1 MIDVIYD
8 SVKSY
13 LERHFNPDE
22 IVEANCTD
30 VGTILHSR
38 DSTKWTNATVI
49 GLDPD
54 ARFRQVMVL
63 TDIGN
68 VMYLTYQEMNGIYSL
83 GKKRV
88 LRDPSQTWLP
98 TYHDVD
104 TMGQLKYTYKDL
116 LAKANEATGIILSG
130 QGYELVEGATFH
142 DAMHPHD
149 KWVFD
154 TVCRVIETLHP
165 NVDMEDVISY
175 ANDSE

>member
-13 LERHFNPDE
+13 LERHFEPCEITRSTTVAVGSILITKNPD
-22 IVEANCTD
+22 I
-30 VGTILHSR
+30 H
-38 DSTKWTNATVI
+38 TNATVI

-54 ARFRQVMVL
+54 ARFRQVNIL

-68 VMYLTYQEMNGIYSL
+68 VICLTYQEMYGMYDIQH
-83 GKKRV
+83 KRT

-98 TYHDVD
+98 NYHDVD

-175 ANDSE
+175 ANDSQ